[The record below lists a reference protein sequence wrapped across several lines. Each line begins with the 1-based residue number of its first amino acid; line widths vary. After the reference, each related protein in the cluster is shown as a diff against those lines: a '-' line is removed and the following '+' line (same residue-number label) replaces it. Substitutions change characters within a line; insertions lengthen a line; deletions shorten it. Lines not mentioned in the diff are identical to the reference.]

1 MAQANERPHSLMSQL
16 ANGTQYRPEDSF
28 VAVMGVTGAGKSTF
42 ISRLAGDGA
51 KVGHDLVSCTRDI
64 ESFSFRYND
73 STIHL
78 IDTPGFDDTYRTDS
92 DVLKDIVFWLNAA
105 YQRQIR
111 LSGIVY
117 LHPIDKNRMTGSA
130 YKNLRMFQKL
140 CGDASLQSVVLATT
154 MWKNIDE
161 VDGIKR
167 QEQLKT
173 QPDFWGD
180 MVHQGSR
187 VFRHDDSR
195 ASAMNIV
202 TYILD
207 QRRTTVLQIQRQM
220 VDEGKTLD
228 ETSAGQ
234 ELERELIKQ
243 RKLFERRLQEA
254 QDDMKEAIE
263 EGNRKSIED
272 AAAQQE
278 RFQNKLNEAIKG
290 SDDLRV
296 SMEELLQK
304 KDAEFKRVLENVELE
319 KSRSQEEAKLV
330 TQQMQELDLKVKA
343 SQAETEDQRRRHQ
356 SEIDEMSIRLAKE
369 SNDNQVTYQE
379 WLSVERAR
387 LGDQSDRSSFREAF
401 DGQTGVAMG
410 QAVGAAVATGTMI
423 LGTVAAA
430 ACNVM

>member
-1 MAQANERPHSLMSQL
+1 
-16 ANGTQYRPEDSF
+16 
-28 VAVMGVTGAGKSTF
+28 MGVTGSGKSTF

-51 KVGHDLVSCTRDI
+51 KVGHDLVSCTSEI
-64 ESFSFRYND
+64 ESFSFKYND
-73 STIHL
+73 STVHL

-154 MWKNIDE
+154 MWKHVDE
-161 VDGIKR
+161 ADGIKR
-167 QEQLKT
+167 QEQLKN

-180 MVHQGSR
+180 MVNQGSR
-187 VFRHDDSR
+187 VFRHDDFR

-207 QRRTTVLQIQRQM
+207 QRKRTVLQIQRQM
-220 VDEGKTLD
+220 VDEGKSLD

-234 ELERELIKQ
+234 ELERELLKQ
-243 RKLFERRLQEA
+243 RKAFERRLQEA
-254 QDDMKEAIE
+254 QDEMRQAIE
-263 EGNRKSIED
+263 EGNRKAIED

-296 SMEELLQK
+296 SMEQLLQK

-319 KSRSQEEAKLV
+319 KTRSKEEAKLV
-330 TQQMQELDLKVKA
+330 SQQMQELDLKVKA
-343 SQAETEDQRRRHQ
+343 SQAETEDEHRRHQ
-356 SEIDEMSIRLAKE
+356 KEMDDMSIRLTRENAE
-369 SNDNQVTYQE
+369 NQVSFQE
-379 WLSVERAR
+379 WLNAEKAR
-387 LGDQSDRSSFREAF
+387 LGDQSDRPSFREAF
-401 DGQTGVAMG
+401 EGQTGASIGQVA
-410 QAVGAAVATGTMI
+410 GAAVAT
-423 LGTVAAA
+423 
-430 ACNVM
+430 

>member
-1 MAQANERPHSLMSQL
+1 
-16 ANGTQYRPEDSF
+16 
-28 VAVMGVTGAGKSTF
+28 
-42 ISRLAGDGA
+42 
-51 KVGHDLVSCTRDI
+51 
-64 ESFSFRYND
+64 
-73 STIHL
+73 
-78 IDTPGFDDTYRTDS
+78 
-92 DVLKDIVFWLNAA
+92 
-105 YQRQIR
+105 
-111 LSGIVY
+111 
-117 LHPIDKNRMTGSA
+117 
-130 YKNLRMFQKL
+130 
-140 CGDASLQSVVLATT
+140 

-161 VDGIKR
+161 ADGIKR

-401 DGQTGVAMG
+401 DGQTGAAMG
-410 QAVGAAVATGTMI
+410 QAVGAAVATGTLI